1 MPSTLSV
8 SEVTARHIRRLVS
21 SAADFLG
28 QQVNSVVITTPT
40 NFTDEQKKALAKAAK
55 EVGVEVLQFI
65 SEPVAAM
72 LAYDARAESEQKDK
86 VVVVADLGGTRSDI
100 AVAASRGGM
109 YSILA
114 TAHDYEFAGQNL
126 DQVLIDYFAKE
137 FMKKNKTDP
146 RENARG
152 LAKLKME
159 CEATKKALSLGANA
173 TISIESLADGVDFGS
188 TVNRTRYE
196 TLANKVFAGFTRL
209 IEGTIKK
216 AGLDVLDIDEV
227 ILSGG
232 TSHTPKIASN
242 LSLLFPQSTTILA
255 PSTSP
260 AAINPSELSA
270 RGAAIQAS
278 LIQEFDFDDIT
289 QSAHPMVTVTP
300 HLKNAVGVLVLSDD
314 NERGIFRPVLEAE
327 TAVPARRTVVFSTPK
342 EGGNVLLKICEGIR
356 NIKVTKPEPKPKTNG
371 KAEKH
376 EEDDGDDDDESSDEE
391 AEEIREKTWK
401 VGNVLA
407 EAGIKDVKKGGK
419 VEVIINVNGEL
430 SVQVTAREVGA
441 KTGTRGTLEKPSK
454 QVLENGTT

>member
-1 MPSTLSV
+1 
-8 SEVTARHIRRLVS
+8 
-21 SAADFLG
+21 
-28 QQVNSVVITTPT
+28 
-40 NFTDEQKKALAKAAK
+40 
-55 EVGVEVLQFI
+55 
-65 SEPVAAM
+65 
-72 LAYDARAESEQKDK
+72 
-86 VVVVADLGGTRSDI
+86 
-100 AVAASRGGM
+100 
-109 YSILA
+109 
-114 TAHDYEFAGQNL
+114 
-126 DQVLIDYFAKE
+126 
-137 FMKKNKTDP
+137 
-146 RENARG
+146 
-152 LAKLKME
+152 
-159 CEATKKALSLGANA
+159 
-173 TISIESLADGVDFGS
+173 
-188 TVNRTRYE
+188 
-196 TLANKVFAGFTRL
+196 
-209 IEGTIKK
+209 
-216 AGLDVLDIDEV
+216 
-227 ILSGG
+227 
-232 TSHTPKIASN
+232 
-242 LSLLFPQSTTILA
+242 
-255 PSTSP
+255 
-260 AAINPSELSA
+260 
-270 RGAAIQAS
+270 
-278 LIQEFDFDDIT
+278 
-289 QSAHPMVTVTP
+289 MVTVTP

>member
-1 MPSTLSV
+1 MEKSRGAEHIGRNYRANRPCSFDSIDPTPCHASAHPQKHDATVAFSVNDTASEMPSTLSV

-227 ILSGG
+227 
-232 TSHTPKIASN
+232 
-242 LSLLFPQSTTILA
+242 
-255 PSTSP
+255 
-260 AAINPSELSA
+260 NPSHS
-270 RGAAIQAS
+270 
-278 LIQEFDFDDIT
+278 
-289 QSAHPMVTVTP
+289 
-300 HLKNAVGVLVLSDD
+300 
-314 NERGIFRPVLEAE
+314 
-327 TAVPARRTVVFSTPK
+327 
-342 EGGNVLLKICEGIR
+342 
-356 NIKVTKPEPKPKTNG
+356 
-371 KAEKH
+371 
-376 EEDDGDDDDESSDEE
+376 
-391 AEEIREKTWK
+391 
-401 VGNVLA
+401 
-407 EAGIKDVKKGGK
+407 
-419 VEVIINVNGEL
+419 
-430 SVQVTAREVGA
+430 
-441 KTGTRGTLEKPSK
+441 
-454 QVLENGTT
+454 